1 MITKAALQTVNDE
14 LKAEQRRALGDP
26 PTAEQLLA
34 YVRGQLDGQEEERV
48 RDLLV
53 CHPEI
58 ACTVAVPFP
67 RDAAQPG
74 EDDFLSDAELAN
86 EWAQLQRRL
95 HRTRSRT
102 GGGVLQF
109 PHALTA
115 LAAAIAL
122 VFAGLYWQA
131 QSQLH
136 RLDAPR
142 LVVDEQLLQPDER
155 TRGGQPAVTLTA
167 RGDSFL
173 LVVPVAPE
181 ATQLAIMERTAAGE
195 RLLWSGEAVPRSD
208 GTFAVMVPRRFLA
221 PGEYQLV
228 VSAGAERLATYSVRV
243 EGE

>member
-1 MITKAALQTVNDE
+1 MITKADWQAVNHE
-14 LKAEQRRALGDP
+14 LMAEQRRAFGEPP
-26 PTAEQLLA
+26 PTEQLLA
-34 YVRGQLDGQEEERV
+34 YTRGELPAEAEERV

-53 CHPEI
+53 CHPDF
-58 ACTVAVPFP
+58 ARAVAVPFP
-67 RDAAQPG
+67 REAAMPG
-74 EDDFLSDAELAN
+74 EADFLSETELAN

-95 HRTRSRT
+95 HRPRSRT

-173 LVVPVAPE
+173 LIVKVAPE
-181 ATQLAIMERTAAGE
+181 ATQLAIVERTAAGE
-195 RLLWSGEAVPRSD
+195 RPLWSSEAVPRND
-208 GTFAVMVPRRFLA
+208 GTFAVIVPRRFVA